1 VITTEGCEVV
11 GPGYSIKG
19 YMVKKYAVENHLH
32 EKGPW
37 KEANM

>member
-1 VITTEGCEVV
+1 
-11 GPGYSIKG
+11 
-19 YMVKKYAVENHLH
+19 VENHLH